1 VQNPALLRSGAH
13 HNWLRNLT
21 VHDAGS
27 LHFEGAVDNRL
38 EGSRFE
44 RMGNEAANSGDAVFV
59 KDGASRNLIVRN
71 AFVTAGHG
79 AIWVSYNSS
88 SEPTSDDNI
97 IAHNDIA
104 NPWASALGLNGTA
117 NRTLVEC
124 NVIHHT
130 ANGSGVNY
138 ARDGVEIEGTNNIVR
153 FNVIHSIG
161 ASGLSLEGR
170 SFGGRVQN
178 ARGNHI
184 YNNTFYGMGA
194 AAVEM
199 IQKDVGVVQNNIIE
213 NNILWQ
219 ATGFAFGGTTYAMIA
234 DQYNANTG
242 NVWSST
248 SASGNI
254 VRNNI
259 IPTGQSLLLLIR
271 NSTNGNNVSYTLA
284 QAASTLGWGANLAS
298 DPQLTAAPSDVT
310 LRSTSPAIDAGIA
323 ISGVS
328 YLGAAPDLGAKEAR

>member
-1 VQNPALLRSGAH
+1 
-13 HNWLRNLT
+13 
-21 VHDAGS
+21 
-27 LHFEGAVDNRL
+27 VDNRL
-38 EGSRFE
+38 EGNRFE
-44 RMGNEAANSGDAVFV
+44 RIGNEGANAGEGLYVHA
-59 KDGASRNLIVRN
+59 GASRNLILRN
-71 AFVTAGHG
+71 QFVSAGHG
-79 AIWVSYNSS
+79 ALWVSYNST
-88 SEPTSDDNI
+88 SEATNDDNI
-97 IAHNDIA
+97 IALNDIA

-124 NVIHHT
+124 NTIHHT

-170 SFGGRVQN
+170 TFGGRVQN

-184 YNNTFYGMGA
+184 YNNTFYGMGD
-194 AAVEM
+194 AAVGLV
-199 IQKDVGVVQNNIIE
+199 QRDVGVVQNNLIE
-213 NNILWQ
+213 NNIFWQ
-219 ATGFAFGGTTYAMIA
+219 AVGLADGSTRYVIAA
-234 DQYNANTG
+234 DQYNASAG

-248 SASGNI
+248 SPGGNV

-259 IPTGQSLLLLIR
+259 VPSGQGLVLLIR
-271 NSTNGNNVSYTLA
+271 SSANGGNVAYSLT
-284 QAASTLGWGANLAS
+284 QAASLLGWTGNLAS

-310 LRSTSPAIDAGIA
+310 LRSTSPAIDAGVP

-328 YLGAAPDLGAKEAR
+328 YLGARPDIGAKEAR